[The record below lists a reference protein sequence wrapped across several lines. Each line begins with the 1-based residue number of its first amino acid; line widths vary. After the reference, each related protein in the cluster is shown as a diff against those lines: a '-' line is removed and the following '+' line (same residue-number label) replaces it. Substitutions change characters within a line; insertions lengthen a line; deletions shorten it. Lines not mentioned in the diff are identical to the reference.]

1 MSRSSRGFSL
11 IETMISVVVVGALA
25 FLATVMFTN
34 VTSSTREQKLSSDV
48 ETLNRSVVAF
58 LASGGDLSKARD
70 ADDVLAALKQEMENA
85 SRVPGFGGAKLD
97 DRVAFKYQTENEAA
111 KNSLRAY
118 WDADQQRFILA
129 SSGQAGGIKGL
140 DLAES
145 STLAGNS
152 DMKAGKASM
161 LYAKDGNWIWEYA
174 DGAAPAPP
182 RPTSITLGST
192 TDTTP
197 AAPPTTP
204 PPATG
209 SQSPLT
215 PPSFSVTSG
224 SYPITSFDLPLIL
237 TNPNPAGTSEIY
249 YSVDFGNWN
258 LYSGPL
264 TVPPG
269 AVVAAQTIAVHQD
282 YQNSGRIDQTYT
294 ALLVGLVP
302 PLIVPSSS
310 EFGLLSNRLLTVT
323 LTDLN
328 SPGVSKMQYR
338 TAKGSWQDYTG
349 PFSLTRT
356 EFPSGA
362 MVEARAIPIDPNY
375 LASTAALRS
384 LGVETPSV
392 AGASVGSFSA
402 PTGSTTMLTNL
413 SSAGAA
419 SSYFEWG
426 RDYLIEG
433 ESMNKE
439 EEARLKASHMSF
451 TGTSFTA
458 AINGDPFQIG
468 NLSYYNGTIVS
479 GTAADAIRFS
489 TNVSL
494 NLNGYTASANF
505 NFDFNLINT
514 VNKLDPNDPWADADY
529 VQLRR
534 SIASETLN
542 FNGVLFQLQLEFGE
556 TTSSGFASFNE
567 FYILEGAN
575 ATTKVYG
582 TLVEVGTVNFN
593 F

>member
-1 MSRSSRGFSL
+1 MNRSSHGFSL

-34 VTSSTREQKLSSDV
+34 VTSSTREQKLSADV

-70 ADDVLAALKQEMENA
+70 ADDVLTALKQEMENA
-85 SRVPGFGGAKLD
+85 SRVPGFGGTKID
-97 DRVAFKYQTENEAA
+97 DRVVFEYQTEKEAA

-145 STLAGNS
+145 SARSGNS

-161 LYAKDGNWIWEYA
+161 LYAKDGNWIWDYE
-174 DGAAPAPP
+174 DGAAPVPP
-182 RPTSITLGST
+182 RPTSVTLGNT

-197 AAPPTTP
+197 AVPPTTP
-204 PPATG
+204 PPVTS
-209 SQSPLT
+209 SQTPLT

-258 LYSGPL
+258 LYSGPI

-269 AVVAAQTIAVHQD
+269 AVVGAQTIAVHQD

-294 ALLVGLVP
+294 ALPVGLTP
-302 PLIVPSSS
+302 PMIVPSSPQ
-310 EFGLLSNRLLTVT
+310 FGLFSNRLLTVT

-328 SPGVSKMQYR
+328 PPGVSKMQYR
-338 TAKGSWQDYTG
+338 TASGSWQDYTG
-349 PFSLTRT
+349 PFPLTRND
-356 EFPSGA
+356 FPSGA
-362 MVEARAIPIDPNY
+362 MVEARSIPTDPNY
-375 LASTAALRS
+375 LASTATLRS

-392 AGASVGSFSA
+392 AGASVGNFSN
-402 PTGSTTMLTNL
+402 PTGDNTMRTNL
-413 SSAGAA
+413 SSGAA

-426 RDYLIEG
+426 RDYLIDG
-433 ESMNKE
+433 ETMDKD

-451 TGTSFTA
+451 AGNSFTA
-458 AINGDPFQIG
+458 TTNGDPFEIG
-468 NLSYYNGTIVS
+468 DLSYYNGTVVT
-479 GTAADAIRFS
+479 GTAANAIQFS

-505 NFDFNLINT
+505 TFDFNLINT
-514 VNKLDPNDPWADADY
+514 VNKNDPNDPWADADY

-534 SIASETLN
+534 SIASEPLD

-556 TTSSGFASFNE
+556 TTSQGFASFNE
-567 FYILEGAN
+567 FHILEGKK